1 VRKLAWFPPLLM
13 VATLAAR
20 AAPAPPVCAGVLL
33 SAATGAPVT
42 GADTIYGQ
50 SVVSVAADGKGG
62 WYIGGDF
69 WRIGS
74 QARSDLAHLD
84 RDGRVDA
91 AWHPGADGR
100 VESLARSGR
109 TLYLSGSF
117 RHVAGSARPGVAAV
131 DTITGRLK
139 AWQPSVGRVDQIVA
153 TPSAV
158 YLASG
163 QTITPVDATTG
174 VPTGPALAGGAPFAV
189 TPVRTYLFTGGPYY
203 GGLDA
208 VGTSSGE
215 PDEWDPGARGSFS
228 SLTSAYGRVLATGRF
243 QTGGRRQVGL
253 AAWTPA
259 FGRLLWIAHAD
270 GYVNSAAIEGT
281 RVYLGGLFQILG
293 GQKRPRLGAVDLRT
307 GRALAWNPQ
316 WNTALQWT
324 PIAVAAAGGRVFVG
338 AAVTAAGNAPAC
350 ARRP

>member
-1 VRKLAWFPPLLM
+1 MMKLAWILPLLV
-13 VATLAAR
+13 VAATAAQ
-20 AAPAPPVCAGVLL
+20 AAPTPSVCAGVLL
-33 SAATGAPVT
+33 RASDGAPIP
-42 GADTIYGQ
+42 GADTIYGD
-50 SVVSVAADGKGG
+50 SVVAVVADGEGG

-69 WRIGS
+69 WRVGS

-91 AWHPGADGR
+91 TWRPGADGR

-109 TLYLSGSF
+109 TLYLAGSF
-117 RHVAGSARPGVAAV
+117 RHVAGVSRAGIAAV
-131 DTITGRLK
+131 DTVTGRVTPWRP
-139 AWQPSVGRVDQIVA
+139 AVGEVDQIVA
-153 TPSAV
+153 TTTAI

-163 QTITPVDATTG
+163 QTVTPVDATTG
-174 VPTGPALAGGAPFAV
+174 VPTGAALAGGAPFVV
-189 TPVRTYLFTGGPYY
+189 TPIRTYLFTGGPYY
-203 GGLDA
+203 GGLQA
-208 VGTSSGE
+208 VESSSGE
-215 PDEWDPGARGSFS
+215 PDEWHPGARGSFS
-228 SLTSAYGRVLATGRF
+228 SVTTAYGRVLATGRF
-243 QTGGRRQVGL
+243 QTGGRRQIGL
-253 AAWTPA
+253 AAWTA
-259 FGRLLWIAHAD
+259 GSARLLWIAHAD